1 MFRGDK
7 RNVDFSEA
15 KQRFS
20 IKKFKFGAASV
31 LIGLAFLGPF
41 TQKVLAEEPV
51 TTEPVSVDMVTNEPV
66 TTEPVSVDMV
76 TNEPVT
82 TEPVSVDMVTNE
94 PVTTEP
100 VSVDMVTNEPV
111 TTEPVSVEKVTN
123 EPVTTEPVSV
133 DPVVLERTS
142 LDGANM
148 LRATVDSGTSGLTD
162 TSISPFDIENA
173 IYVPGDSTKIQTY
186 SGKAFIYESG
196 DLSDNG
202 NQQPVVGMEVYLQWV
217 NGKGFVSPVFK
228 TITDENGLY
237 VFDLSQPITDELGND
252 YSFVLAGD
260 SKFVIRTWAKNI
272 DSEKYDV
279 IQHGD
284 KFYGYHNRIDRK
296 NESWDFTAG
305 VNKIV
310 NGIIILQEKMMT
322 EDWLS
327 KTNDESQISPNPDG
341 IWPDRGI
348 YGTVRGNVWYEGS
361 EGAGT
366 LSDEYLFGGV
376 GGSGD
381 IAAQGL
387 KVQASYVNDE
397 VARRFDTWKTE
408 HPGYTLEDF
417 KAAQAQIISEYEQ
430 QFGTG
435 SHIAETVIATVA
447 SDGSYY
453 IPFRGLYGIS
463 RTNKGAKTSVDEY
476 GTLVRDEDVK
486 NDSLMQWNGTLG
498 QRHRHINSDYLYVS
512 PLIDGYSIWSDAFQQ
527 NLFQDARDTLTTV
540 LASTN
545 ISSVDFA
552 IMQPQARH
560 DILVY
565 DSLDNL
571 AHPGNVAQSET
582 TGLLPNTAYK
592 IQWFQDGV
600 TLGQPVDVVS
610 DEQGRI
616 IIQDGTSIT
625 VPLDLQQDTVYT
637 SAVFLATQD
646 TSDYNGAVAID
657 SFTAV
662 IAIDPLT
669 ATATPVT
676 VPEGQA
682 VPADTKVV
690 ETNKSD
696 AVISSTPTNGLS
708 VDENGNLVGTPTVD
722 DWGTEEETREV
733 KVPVKVTNTLPDG
746 TEEVVEVEVPV
757 TVNRDTDGD
766 GIIDS
771 EDPDDDNDGVEDGSD
786 ETPKAF
792 TDLTATATPVTVPEG
807 QAVPADTKVVETN
820 KSDAVISSTPTN
832 GLSVD

>member
-66 TTEPVSVDMV
+66 TTKPVSVEKV
-76 TNEPVT
+76 INEPVT

-94 PVTTEP
+94 PVTTKP
-100 VSVDMVTNEPV
+100 VSVEKVINEPV
-111 TTEPVSVEKVTN
+111 TTEPI
-123 EPVTTEPVSV
+123 SV

-142 LDGANM
+142 IDGANM

-162 TSISPFDIENA
+162 TSIPPFDIENA
-173 IYVPGDSTKIQTY
+173 IYVPGDSSKKQTY

-196 DLSDNG
+196 NLSDDG

-310 NGIIILQEKMMT
+310 NGIIILQEKMMA

-327 KTNDESQISPNPDG
+327 KTNDESQMSPNPDG

-366 LSDEYLFGGV
+366 LADEYLFGGV

-381 IAAQGL
+381 IAAQGV

-417 KAAQAQIISEYEQ
+417 KVAQAQIISEYEQ
-430 QFGTG
+430 
-435 SHIAETVIATVA
+435 
-447 SDGSYY
+447 
-453 IPFRGLYGIS
+453 
-463 RTNKGAKTSVDEY
+463 
-476 GTLVRDEDVK
+476 
-486 NDSLMQWNGTLG
+486 
-498 QRHRHINSDYLYVS
+498 
-512 PLIDGYSIWSDAFQQ
+512 
-527 NLFQDARDTLTTV
+527 
-540 LASTN
+540 
-545 ISSVDFA
+545 
-552 IMQPQARH
+552 
-560 DILVY
+560 
-565 DSLDNL
+565 
-571 AHPGNVAQSET
+571 
-582 TGLLPNTAYK
+582 
-592 IQWFQDGV
+592 
-600 TLGQPVDVVS
+600 
-610 DEQGRI
+610 
-616 IIQDGTSIT
+616 
-625 VPLDLQQDTVYT
+625 
-637 SAVFLATQD
+637 
-646 TSDYNGAVAID
+646 
-657 SFTAV
+657 
-662 IAIDPLT
+662 
-669 ATATPVT
+669 
-676 VPEGQA
+676 
-682 VPADTKVV
+682 
-690 ETNKSD
+690 
-696 AVISSTPTNGLS
+696 
-708 VDENGNLVGTPTVD
+708 
-722 DWGTEEETREV
+722 
-733 KVPVKVTNTLPDG
+733 
-746 TEEVVEVEVPV
+746 
-757 TVNRDTDGD
+757 
-766 GIIDS
+766 
-771 EDPDDDNDGVEDGSD
+771 
-786 ETPKAF
+786 
-792 TDLTATATPVTVPEG
+792 
-807 QAVPADTKVVETN
+807 
-820 KSDAVISSTPTN
+820 
-832 GLSVD
+832 